1 MQETSYP
8 SPLPTLSP
16 RSPLRSPPRREVPT
30 EWREPTTLQLPELMG
45 SPVDQE
51 GTLQTP
57 PPQPKPIKVGA
68 SQKRP
73 RPPGPQPPPSP
84 LASPS
89 ISPSPSSPR
98 RSWQTPWR
106 PRLLPPPN
114 PPGSTRWGPG
124 STTSRAPRPTRRHH
138 GWRQHQQTNKMN
150 PPPRVKSQWNLMR
163 SPSCLRSSQQ
173 QQPAQIQTPKC

>member
-1 MQETSYP
+1 MQEGSYP

-16 RSPLRSPPRREVPT
+16 RSPLQSPPRREVPM

-57 PPQPKPIKVGA
+57 PPQPKRIKVGA

-89 ISPSPSSPR
+89 TSPSPSSPR

-114 PPGSTRWGPG
+114 HPGSTRWGPG
-124 STTSRAPRPTRRHH
+124 STTTRAPRLTRRHP
-138 GWRQHQQTNKMN
+138 GCQQHQQT
-150 PPPRVKSQWNLMR
+150 
-163 SPSCLRSSQQ
+163 
-173 QQPAQIQTPKC
+173 T